1 MMGAVNPLVLPQQV
15 TLADADQEPN
25 QPQPK
30 PPKPPPFAHLDPPS
44 IKFLTKLKPPW
55 CRS

>member
-1 MMGAVNPLVLPQQV
+1 MMGAVNPFALPQQV
-15 TLADADQEPN
+15 TLAGADQEPN